1 MAQEIEMKIKTVV
14 ETKKATDGVKEI
26 EKSANSAGDAIDGM
40 SSQMDKFTGGA
51 ITAFKSFKTG
61 ASSGI
66 AAMKTLK
73 GAIAATGIGI
83 LLVAVGS
90 LVTYFT
96 KSQEGADKLDKA
108 FAVIGATI
116 DVLIDRISTFGSGLF
131 EIMSGNF
138 SAGLDILAGSF
149 KGITEEI
156 EKEATAAYEL
166 EGASQQLIK
175 TKRAFIEQ
183 EAKLNADLEKYR
195 LASEN
200 FDLSTA
206 ERLKANE
213 MAQKTAIELADQRAA
228 IAREELRL
236 LSEKNALGNSLNDD
250 LEAEA
255 EAKAKLF
262 EIEGQRDALAKEFQ
276 AKAKSITDEQ
286 KAASATR
293 AAEIKAENE
302 KKAAEDL
309 VTAKKQ
315 AEEIEA
321 ERLTAIK
328 EIDNQIREYKLEN
341 NEITLAELLAFEQVK
356 RDLELEQTNLTEAE
370 KEAIRLSYLEKK
382 KAAEGEAAD
391 AQSSKDAKRAE
402 DDMKIEEAKTNMK
415 VALAAHASTIVSS
428 FAEKNS
434 DIEKAF
440 AVASATISGIQGVQ
454 AAFTAANANIG
465 ATAGSFGA
473 YPIAMASAAGAF
485 SALQIGQILST
496 GPKKSATP
504 IKTDAGGAGGGTST
518 AQQQALPSFDFIN
531 QGVGGT
537 QNAGFRN
544 KAYVVQQDIKDQ
556 SALDARITDLA
567 RA

>member
-1 MAQEIEMKIKTVV
+1 MAVELNIKTKVDISDAKKGTDEV
-14 ETKKATDGVKEI
+14 EKGAKA
-26 EKSANSAGDAIDGM
+26 AGGAIDQM
-40 SSQMDKFTGGA
+40 SGALDKFTGGA
-51 ITAFKSFKTG
+51 ITAFKSFKAG
-61 ASSGI
+61 AVSGI
-66 AAMKTLK
+66 ASMKTLK
-73 GAIAATGIGI
+73 GAIASTGIG
-83 LLVAVGS
+83 LLVVAVGS

-108 FAVIGATI
+108 FAVIGATV

-166 EGASQQLIK
+166 EGANQQLIK

-228 IAREELRL
+228 IAREELRIL
-236 LSEKNALGNSLNDD
+236 TEKNALGNSLNDD

-286 KAASATR
+286 KSANAAR

-302 KKAAEDL
+302 KKAAEEL
-309 VTAKKQ
+309 VAAKEQ
-315 AEEIEA
+315 ADRIEA
-321 ERLTAIK
+321 ARIEAIK
-328 EIDNQIREYKLEN
+328 QKDNELREYKLEN
-341 NEITLAELLAFEQVK
+341 DEVTLAALLEFEQAK

-370 KEAIRLSYLEKK
+370 KEAIRLSYLEK
-382 KAAEGEAAD
+382 EAAANKQAED
-391 AQSSKDAKRAE
+391 NRKKKEEEEEKDA
-402 DDMKIEEAKTNMK
+402 EA
-415 VALAAHASTIVSS
+415 L
-428 FAEKNS
+428 KNA
-434 DIEKAF
+434 KMAF
-440 AVASATISGIQGVQ
+440 AFQASNLVAAIAGKDSKIAKGVAVGQATISGIQSVQ
-454 AAFTAANANIG
+454 NAYM
-465 ATAGSFGA
+465 T
-473 YPIAMASAAGAF
+473 ASASPLNAVIPGYPAIQAGIAGAF
-485 SALQIGQILST
+485 SALQIKKILST
-496 GPKKSATP
+496 NPSK
-504 IKTDAGGAGGGTST
+504 GGGSPSVSTGGGTSA
-518 AQQQALPSFDFIN
+518 AQQQALPSFDFVN

-537 QNAGFRN
+537 ESAGFRN
-544 KAYVVQQDIKDQ
+544 KAYVVSQDIKDTA
-556 SALDARITDLA
+556 ALDARINDLA

>member
-1 MAQEIEMKIKTVV
+1 MAVELNIKTKVDISDAKKGTDEV
-14 ETKKATDGVKEI
+14 EKGAKA
-26 EKSANSAGDAIDGM
+26 AGGAIDQM
-40 SSQMDKFTGGA
+40 SGALDKFTGGA
-51 ITAFKSFKTG
+51 ITAFKSFKAG
-61 ASSGI
+61 AVSGI
-66 AAMKTLK
+66 ASMKTLK
-73 GAIAATGIGI
+73 GAIASTGIG
-83 LLVAVGS
+83 LLVVAVGS

-108 FAVIGATI
+108 FAVIGATV

-166 EGASQQLIK
+166 EGANQQLIK

-213 MAQKTAIELADQRAA
+213 MAQKTAIKLADQRAA
-228 IAREELRL
+228 IAREELRIL
-236 LSEKNALGNSLNDD
+236 TEKNSLGNSLNDD

-286 KAASATR
+286 KSASAAR

-309 VTAKKQ
+309 VAAKEQ
-315 AEEIEA
+315 ADRIEA
-321 ERLTAIK
+321 ARIEAIRQK
-328 EIDNQIREYKLEN
+328 DNELREYKLEN
-341 NEITLAELLAFEQVK
+341 DEATLEDLLIFEQRK
-356 RDLELEQTNLTEAE
+356 RDLELEQTNLTEGE
-370 KEAIRLSYLEKK
+370 KEAIRLSYLEK
-382 KAAEGEAAD
+382 EAAANKQASD
-391 AQSSKDAKRAE
+391 ASAKSEKERVDKELADA
-402 DDMKIEEAKTNMK
+402 EA
-415 VALAAHASTIVSS
+415 L
-428 FAEKNS
+428 KNA
-434 DIEKAF
+434 KMAF
-440 AVASATISGIQGVQ
+440 AFQASNLVAAIAGKDSKIAKGVAVGQATISGIQSVQ
-454 AAFTAANANIG
+454 NAYM
-465 ATAGSFGA
+465 T
-473 YPIAMASAAGAF
+473 ASASPLNAIIPGYPAIQAGIAGAF
-485 SALQIGQILST
+485 SALQLKKILST
-496 GPKKSATP
+496 NPSK
-504 IKTDAGGAGGGTST
+504 GGGSPSVSTGGGTSA
-518 AQQQALPSFDFIN
+518 AQQQALPSFDFVN

-537 QNAGFRN
+537 ESAGFRN
-544 KAYVVQQDIKDQ
+544 KAYVVSQDIKDTA
-556 SALDARITDLA
+556 ALDARINDLA

>member
-1 MAQEIEMKIKTVV
+1 MAVELNIKTKVDISDAKKGTDEV
-14 ETKKATDGVKEI
+14 EKGAKA
-26 EKSANSAGDAIDGM
+26 AGGAIDQM
-40 SSQMDKFTGGA
+40 SGALDKFTGGA
-51 ITAFKSFKTG
+51 ITAFKSFKAG
-61 ASSGI
+61 AVSGI
-66 AAMKTLK
+66 ASMKTLK
-73 GAIAATGIGI
+73 GAIASTGIG
-83 LLVAVGS
+83 LLVVAVGS

-108 FAVIGATI
+108 FAVIGATV

-166 EGASQQLIK
+166 EGANQQLIK

-228 IAREELRL
+228 IAREELRIL
-236 LSEKNALGNSLNDD
+236 TEKNALGNSLNDD

-262 EIEGQRDALAKEFQ
+262 EIEGRRDALAKEFQ

-286 KAASATR
+286 KSANAAR

-302 KKAAEDL
+302 KKAAEEL
-309 VTAKKQ
+309 VAAKEQ
-315 AEEIEA
+315 ADRIEA
-321 ERLTAIK
+321 ARIEAIK
-328 EIDNQIREYKLEN
+328 QKDNELREYKLEN
-341 NEITLAELLAFEQVK
+341 DEVTLAALLEFEQAK

-370 KEAIRLSYLEKK
+370 KEAIRLSYLEK
-382 KAAEGEAAD
+382 EAAANKQAED
-391 AQSSKDAKRAE
+391 NRKKKEEEEEKDA
-402 DDMKIEEAKTNMK
+402 EA
-415 VALAAHASTIVSS
+415 L
-428 FAEKNS
+428 KNA
-434 DIEKAF
+434 KMAF
-440 AVASATISGIQGVQ
+440 AFQASNLVAAIAGKDSKIAKGVAVGQATISGIQSVQ
-454 AAFTAANANIG
+454 NAYM
-465 ATAGSFGA
+465 T
-473 YPIAMASAAGAF
+473 ASASPLNAVIPGYPAIQAGIAGAF
-485 SALQIGQILST
+485 SALQIKKILST
-496 GPKKSATP
+496 NPSK
-504 IKTDAGGAGGGTST
+504 GGGSPSVSTGGGTSA
-518 AQQQALPSFDFIN
+518 AQQQALPSFDFVN

-537 QNAGFRN
+537 ESAGFRN
-544 KAYVVQQDIKDQ
+544 KAYVVSQDIKDTA
-556 SALDARITDLA
+556 ALDARINDLA

>member
-1 MAQEIEMKIKTVV
+1 MAVELNIKTKVDISDA
-14 ETKKATDGVKEI
+14 KKGTDDVKKGA
-26 EKSANSAGDAIDGM
+26 KSAGGAID
-40 SSQMDKFTGGA
+40 QMTGALDKFTGGA
-51 ITAFKSFKTG
+51 ITAFKSFKAG
-61 ASSGI
+61 AVSGI
-66 AAMKTLK
+66 ASMKTLK
-73 GAIAATGIGI
+73 GAIASTGIG
-83 LLVAVGS
+83 LLVIAVGS

-108 FAVIGATI
+108 FAVIGATV

-166 EGASQQLIK
+166 EGANQQLIK

-213 MAQKTAIELADQRAA
+213 MAQKTAIKLADQRAA
-228 IAREELRL
+228 IAREELRIL
-236 LSEKNALGNSLNDD
+236 TEKNSLGNSLNDD

-286 KAASATR
+286 KSASAAR

-309 VTAKKQ
+309 VAAKEQ
-315 AEEIEA
+315 ADRIEA
-321 ERLTAIK
+321 ARIEAIRQK
-328 EIDNQIREYKLEN
+328 DNELREYKLEN
-341 NEITLAELLAFEQVK
+341 DEATLEDLLIFEQRK
-356 RDLELEQTNLTEAE
+356 RDLELEQTNLTEGE
-370 KEAIRLSYLEKK
+370 KEAIRLSYLEK
-382 KAAEGEAAD
+382 EAAANKQASD
-391 AQSSKDAKRAE
+391 ASAKSEKERVDKELADAEALKN
-402 DDMKIEEAKTNMK
+402 AKT
-415 VALAAHASTIVSS
+415 
-428 FAEKNS
+428 
-434 DIEKAF
+434 AF
-440 AVASATISGIQGVQ
+440 AFQASNLVAAIAGKDSKIAKGVAVGQATISGIQSVQ
-454 AAFTAANANIG
+454 NAYM
-465 ATAGSFGA
+465 T
-473 YPIAMASAAGAF
+473 ASASPLNAIIPGYPAIQAGIAGAF
-485 SALQIGQILST
+485 SALQLKKILST
-496 GPKKSATP
+496 NPSKGGGSPSVAT
-504 IKTDAGGAGGGTST
+504 GGGTSA
-518 AQQQALPSFDFIN
+518 AQQQALPSFDFVN

-537 QNAGFRN
+537 ENAGFRN
-544 KAYVVQQDIKDQ
+544 KAYVVSQDIKDTA
-556 SALDARITDLA
+556 ALDARINDLA

>member
-1 MAQEIEMKIKTVV
+1 MAVELNIKTKVDISDAKKGTDEV
-14 ETKKATDGVKEI
+14 EKGA
-26 EKSANSAGDAIDGM
+26 KSAGGAID
-40 SSQMDKFTGGA
+40 QMTGALDKFTGGA
-51 ITAFKSFKTG
+51 ITAFKSFKAG
-61 ASSGI
+61 AVSGI
-66 AAMKTLK
+66 ASMKTLK
-73 GAIAATGIGI
+73 GAIASTGIG
-83 LLVAVGS
+83 LLVVAVGS

-108 FAVIGATI
+108 FAVIGATV

-166 EGASQQLIK
+166 EGANQQLIK

-228 IAREELRL
+228 IAREELRIL
-236 LSEKNALGNSLNDD
+236 TEKNALGNSLNDD

-262 EIEGQRDALAKEFQ
+262 EIEGRRDALAKEFQ

-286 KAASATR
+286 KSANAAR

-302 KKAAEDL
+302 KKAAEEL
-309 VTAKKQ
+309 VAAKEQ
-315 AEEIEA
+315 ADRIEA
-321 ERLTAIK
+321 ARIEAIK
-328 EIDNQIREYKLEN
+328 QKDNELREYKLEN
-341 NEITLAELLAFEQVK
+341 DEVTLAALLEFEQAK

-370 KEAIRLSYLEKK
+370 KEAIRLSYLEK
-382 KAAEGEAAD
+382 EAAANKQAED
-391 AQSSKDAKRAE
+391 NRKKKEEEEEKDA
-402 DDMKIEEAKTNMK
+402 EA
-415 VALAAHASTIVSS
+415 L
-428 FAEKNS
+428 KNA
-434 DIEKAF
+434 KMAF
-440 AVASATISGIQGVQ
+440 AFQASNLVAAIAGKDSKIAKGVAVGQATISGIQSVQ
-454 AAFTAANANIG
+454 NAYM
-465 ATAGSFGA
+465 T
-473 YPIAMASAAGAF
+473 ASASPLNAVIPGYPAIQAGIAGAF
-485 SALQIGQILST
+485 SALQIKKILST
-496 GPKKSATP
+496 NPSK
-504 IKTDAGGAGGGTST
+504 GGGSPSVSTGGGTSA
-518 AQQQALPSFDFIN
+518 AQQQALPSFDFVN

-537 QNAGFRN
+537 ENAGFRN
-544 KAYVVQQDIKDQ
+544 KAYVVSQDIKDTA
-556 SALDARITDLA
+556 ALDARINDLA